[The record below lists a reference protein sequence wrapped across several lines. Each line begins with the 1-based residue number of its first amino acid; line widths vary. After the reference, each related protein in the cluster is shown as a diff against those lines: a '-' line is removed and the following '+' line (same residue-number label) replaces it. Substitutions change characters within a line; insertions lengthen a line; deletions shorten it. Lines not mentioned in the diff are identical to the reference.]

1 MDGKAEWSTL
11 FEEVNFFSRYKHFL
25 ALLCLSATEQ
35 DELVWCGLVESKI
48 RFLIANLERRDS
60 IRVCHV
66 HTKYYQPR
74 NDPFPV
80 QISLQNPRCRIWFI
94 GLDLNKTVSRKIDIQ
109 HEVQSFMD
117 LLNSMAT
124 TQNIYVEG
132 MSVIPHYLR
141 KTELIKWLKMEDLT
155 KGRKAPKRRRIA
167 VSQNQQLIGT
177 SQSKI
182 KSETSS
188 IASCNSSEAASPST
202 SLSGMEVN
210 RNVQNDVAVPSA
222 PSATSVAIDSD
233 NAETVPKEVASIS
246 GCSDIRVDSSSQVER
261 KPSNEANRMIFH
273 NHSTVEVTTTSN
285 RSPTSQLL
293 VDDVSGNSELQHSMN
308 TDETDWQ
315 INNGR
320 KRVAERSAE
329 DGEVEP
335 TQPKRCS
342 LIEAN
347 PVSPNNIKTEQN
359 SRSLFN
365 SAFNGAAA

>member
-1 MDGKAEWSTL
+1 
-11 FEEVNFFSRYKHFL
+11 
-25 ALLCLSATEQ
+25 
-35 DELVWCGLVESKI
+35 
-48 RFLIANLERRDS
+48 
-60 IRVCHV
+60 
-66 HTKYYQPR
+66 
-74 NDPFPV
+74 
-80 QISLQNPRCRIWFI
+80 
-94 GLDLNKTVSRKIDIQ
+94 
-109 HEVQSFMD
+109 
-117 LLNSMAT
+117 
-124 TQNIYVEG
+124 
-132 MSVIPHYLR
+132 
-141 KTELIKWLKMEDLT
+141 MEDLT

-261 KPSNEANRMIFH
+261 KPSVI
-273 NHSTVEVTTTSN
+273 TTTSN

-335 TQPKRCS
+335 TQSKRCS
-342 LIEAN
+342 LVEAN
-347 PVSPNNIKTEQN
+347 PVSPSSIETEQN

>member
-1 MDGKAEWSTL
+1 ML
-11 FEEVNFFSRYKHFL
+11 RVQL
-25 ALLCLSATEQ
+25 Q

-60 IRVCHV
+60 IKVCHV

-167 VSQNQQLIGT
+167 ISQNRQLIGT
-177 SQSKI
+177 LQSKA
-182 KSETSS
+182 KSETTG
-188 IASCNSSEAASPST
+188 IASYDSSEAASLST
-202 SLSGMEVN
+202 SGSGMEIN
-210 RNVQNDVAVPSA
+210 RNVQNIVAIPSA
-222 PSATSVAIDSD
+222 ISVAIDSD
-233 NAETVPKEVASIS
+233 YAEAIPKEIENIS
-246 GCSDIRVDSSSQVER
+246 DYDDVRVSSSNPVEG

-273 NHSTVEVTTTSN
+273 NHSTVEVSTISN
-285 RSPTSQLL
+285 RSPTAQLL
-293 VDDVSGNSELQHSMN
+293 VDNICGDNQLQHSKN
-308 TDETDWQ
+308 TAETDWQ
-315 INNGR
+315 TNNGK
-320 KRVAERSAE
+320 KRLAERSAE

-347 PVSPNNIKTEQN
+347 PVSPNNMKTEQN

-365 SAFNGAAA
+365 STFNGAAA